1 MKIGGRVRGRGGFCR
16 TRCRAFTL
24 LEVLI
29 ALVIVAVAL
38 AALARAG
45 AQAIDGQSML
55 EERTL
60 ALWVADNVL
69 AELRLEAAPASG
81 RRQGQ
86 RRMGDRDWYWQ
97 ALIQPAP
104 GDDLIRVDVAVHAS
118 ARHETPILTHTGFL
132 PR

>member
-1 MKIGGRVRGRGGFCR
+1 MPGRDRARCGG
-16 TRCRAFTL
+16 FTL
-24 LEVLI
+24 LEVLV

-45 AQAIDGQSML
+45 SQALDAQAAM

-69 AELRLEAAPASG
+69 AEIRLEGVSASG

-86 RRMGDRDWYWQ
+86 RRMGEREWAWQ
-97 ALIQPAP
+97 ALIQAAP
-104 GDDLIRVDVAVHAS
+104 GDELMRVDVAVYRDAMR
-118 ARHETPILTHTGFL
+118 ARPILTHTGFVA
-132 PR
+132 R